1 MVAVL
6 LILLLVLLAV
16 LVTQHRKATKKEA
29 ALAQSLATAEEQHQ
43 AGAVRE
49 VQLREELAQLSAYRV
64 IPDANQYAQQIR
76 ATADVETQAQLAR
89 AQREADTVR
98 TAADTEARTVLT
110 RAHQE
115 AGELRATAT
124 QELAS
129 TRAEGKQM
137 QEQAGMKARVLQT
150 QADNLL
156 LNASREAARIVATA
170 NQRAEEIAGEALAA
184 ARNATGL
191 EKIIQALKNTV
202 NGYGDQYL
210 VPSYT
215 LLDELAADFGH
226 TEAGE
231 ELKKARERT
240 RLMVRARTAA
250 KCGYVEAV
258 RSTSA
263 ENFVTDAFNGKV
275 DTILTSVKHD
285 NVGTL
290 TQQIKDAYALVNNLG
305 KPFKDAH
312 IAPEYLAAR
321 LEELR
326 WATVAHELKLR
337 EREEQRQ
344 IREQIREEE
353 KARREFEKAQRD
365 AAKQE
370 ETIQKTID
378 RVQQQAAKA
387 SEAQREAF
395 EAQLRELEG
404 KLRAAQEKNQR
415 ALSMAQQTKSGHV
428 YVISNIG
435 SFGEHVYKI
444 GMTRRLEPLDRVRE
458 LGDAS
463 VPFAFDVHALLFSD
477 DAPALERDLHRH
489 FLRCQLNKANPRK
502 EFFRVDLA
510 QIRAEI
516 ERLGIATQWTLAAEA
531 REYRESLAIEQAL
544 ANNTLDQ
551 AEWEKFQLENAPSEA
566 EVAAEEQEA

>member
-1 MVAVL
+1 MVIIL
-6 LILLLVLLAV
+6 LIVSVILSVVLIV
-16 LVTQHRKATKKEA
+16 QHSKATKKQA
-29 ALAQSLATAEEQHQ
+29 KLTQALTTAEARIQE
-43 AGAVRE
+43 GTTRE
-49 VQLREELAQLSAYRV
+49 KQLREELAQLSEYRV
-64 IPDANQYAQQIR
+64 IPDANQYAQQVR
-76 ATADVETQAQLAR
+76 ATADTDTQAQLSRAR
-89 AQREADTVR
+89 QEADAMR
-98 TAADTEARTVLT
+98 TTAEVEAQTILS
-110 RAHQE
+110 RARQE
-115 AGELRATAT
+115 AEELRATAT
-124 QELAS
+124 QELAAA
-129 TRAEGKQM
+129 RAEGKQT

-156 LNASREAARIVATA
+156 LNASREAARIVDTA

-184 ARNATGL
+184 ARNAAGL
-191 EKIIQALKNTV
+191 EKTIQALKNII
-202 NGYGDQYL
+202 NGYGDEYL

-215 LLDELAADFGH
+215 LLDELATEFGH
-226 TEAGE
+226 TEAGA
-231 ELKKARERT
+231 ELLKARVRI
-240 RLMVRARTAA
+240 RHMVRSHTAA
-250 KCGYVEAV
+250 KCSYVEAV
-258 RSTSA
+258 RSASA
-263 ENFVTDAFNGKV
+263 ENFVADAFNGKV
-275 DTILTSVKHD
+275 DSILTSVKHD
-285 NVGTL
+285 NYGTL
-290 TQQIKDAYALVNNLG
+290 AQQIRDAYTLVNNLG
-305 KPFKDAH
+305 KPFRDAH
-312 IAPEYLAAR
+312 ITPEYLAAR

-326 WATVAHELKLR
+326 WATVAHELKRR

-387 SEAQREAF
+387 SEAQRAAF
-395 EAQLRELEG
+395 EAQLLKLEA
-404 KLRAAQEKNQR
+404 KLQVAQEKNQR

-428 YVISNIG
+428 YIISNIG

-463 VPFAFDVHALLFSD
+463 VPFNFDVHALLFSN

-489 FLRCQLNKANPRK
+489 FLRNQLNKANPRK
-502 EFFRVDLA
+502 EFFRVDLT

-516 ERLGIATQWTLAAEA
+516 ERLGIETKWTLAAEA

-551 AEWEKFQLENAPSEA
+551 VEWEKFQLENSPTEA
-566 EVAAEEQEA
+566 ELEAEEQEV

>member
-1 MVAVL
+1 M
-6 LILLLVLLAV
+6 
-16 LVTQHRKATKKEA
+16 
-29 ALAQSLATAEEQHQ
+29 ATAEEQHQ